1 MSAAESVIETHGLT
15 KRFGSRTVVKDVEL
29 RVPRGVAFGYLGP
42 IDSELRVKLD
52 RVTGTLVRLVDGP
65 R

>member
-1 MSAAESVIETHGLT
+1 MAAAEYVIETHGLT

-42 IDSELRVKLD
+42 KGACGFAELWD
-52 RVTGTLVRLVDGP
+52 TWG
-65 R
+65 